1 MKRFFTFFSIN
12 QVFFIK
18 KTLLKHNFAEI
29 LNSMISNN
37 PIMETA
43 PFKEFTSVKV
53 TDNFNA
59 LYDVE
64 KTTKENLKSYCQSL
78 IDKIFEV
85 DYLDIPNFINHHFS
99 ITKNSLEWLDNF
111 EKLIVINNRIFLDN
125 NKESRLIKIQLYI
138 EAKRCELKKSPESPA
153 RPSKKDTNAVS
164 EERYFSFKEVK
175 EKLKSI
181 IAFEEKILYLT
192 HQKYDYQQS
201 VIDFINQNLRQ
212 FDELCE
218 KEIERLIEVK
228 KLEEQLE
235 KTPSKSSKKNCFG
248 KKIKINSN
256 LNQFVD
262 VFYQLNREQLIEGK
276 PILDGNTKDFVL
288 MICNNFVD
296 KNGHDISKASVETIL
311 RPSKYDKRPKFHNR
325 INVDEII

>member
-1 MKRFFTFFSIN
+1 
-12 QVFFIK
+12 
-18 KTLLKHNFAEI
+18 
-29 LNSMISNN
+29 MISNS
-37 PIMETA
+37 PIMETT

-53 TDNFNA
+53 TDDFNA
-59 LYDVE
+59 QYDVE
-64 KTTKENLKSYCQSL
+64 KNTKENLKSYCQSL
-78 IDKIFEV
+78 IDKIFQM
-85 DYLDIPNFINHHFS
+85 DYLEISNFINHHS
-99 ITKNSLEWLDNF
+99 DIAKNPMEWLNSF
-111 EKLIVINNRIFLDN
+111 EKLIVANENIFHSN
-125 NKESRLIKIQLYI
+125 HNESRLTKFQTCI
-138 EAKRCELKKSPESPA
+138 EVKRYELNKQESIISPA

-181 IAFEEKILYLT
+181 IVFEEKILYLT

-235 KTPSKSSKKNCFG
+235 KTPSKSSKETVSG

-276 PILDGNTKDFVL
+276 PFLDGNTNDFVL

-296 KNGHDISKASVETIL
+296 KDGHELSKSSVETIL
-311 RPSKYDKRPKFHNR
+311 RPSKYDKRPKSHNR
-325 INVDEII
+325 INVDKII